1 MSDIFNNELFEA
13 FASASDN
20 VFIYVCDMKTNISRW
35 SKASVEYFGL
45 SGEYLEDAAT
55 IWEQHI
61 HPDDRALYN
70 EDISGVFS
78 GTKPRHECQY
88 RARNRMGEYVW
99 VECKGSV
106 IWDDAGNPIMTRL
119 DGQKISISASAGA
132 LLFQRMQIPGR
143 GLSQSWNTLWNMP
156 RQTAG
161 EIWYFSLLKLPE
173 NMKGV

>member
-106 IWDDAGNPIMTRL
+106 IWDDAGNPIMLPVR
-119 DGQKISISASAGA
+119 QKDRFRESKYFCICRGTAVSKECRFQGGAYHKAGT
-132 LLFQRMQIPGR
+132 LFGICQDKPQGR
-143 GLSQSWNTLWNMP
+143 FGIFLC
-156 RQTAG
+156 
-161 EIWYFSLLKLPE
+161 
-173 NMKGV
+173 

>member
-78 GTKPRHECQY
+78 GTKRVFDTCQKY
-88 RARNRMGEYVW
+88 
-99 VECKGSV
+99 K
-106 IWDDAGNPIMTRL
+106 
-119 DGQKISISASAGA
+119 
-132 LLFQRMQIPGR
+132 
-143 GLSQSWNTLWNMP
+143 TL
-156 RQTAG
+156 QTA
-161 EIWYFSLLKLPE
+161 EMRAFLCQILFIFMLY
-173 NMKGV
+173 GVVLYAIIRYEALVR